1 MRRLEAREF
10 STIYSVM
17 NPSTRRQ
24 LAIIVAVLAL
34 GASVTSLG
42 SGFAMDDL
50 PVVLNN
56 PRIHTL
62 SEPWIYF
69 SQTYWPPGQGPAL
82 YRPLT
87 ILAFAIEWA
96 VGGGA
101 PMIFHLVNTLC
112 YAAASVVVLWLAL
125 EALPLPAAFL
135 TAALFAVH
143 PVHVEAVGN
152 VVGQPE
158 ILVGILVSSA
168 VAWYLHARRFGPL
181 RARDSVL
188 LGALY
193 AAALLTKEH
202 AIVLPGLIVCAE
214 LLVVSDGTSLRRRLE
229 GLVPILLGFA
239 AVLVGVWSVRTLVTG
254 GLVGR
259 DIHPAFRDGHLET
272 RLWTMLGVVPEWL
285 RLLLLPMRLS
295 ADYNPQE
302 IPVAAGFG
310 WRAFTGL
317 AVLAIAAG
325 LVVRSWRRR
334 PVMAFGILWVV
345 LTLFPVSNLLLPT
358 GILLAERTLFLPS
371 VGAMLAVGA
380 TAGGLLPALQSLA
393 PARRTLVLA
402 GLWTVVVV
410 GLLRSALRQPVW
422 RDNQTLFAQTV
433 RDAPTSYKAVAAH
446 AVMLLE
452 TGQDTAG
459 LREYRTAL
467 SIYPDDPNLFLDLG
481 NWYLGKGRCED
492 ALESYA
498 RVLELA
504 PGHWAATSRSVL
516 CLIHLDRLDQARA
529 MAQTAV
535 SRGDEG
541 AREKLAY
548 VDSLIARR
556 GARTGP

>member
-1 MRRLEAREF
+1 
-10 STIYSVM
+10 
-17 NPSTRRQ
+17 
-24 LAIIVAVLAL
+24 
-34 GASVTSLG
+34 
-42 SGFAMDDL
+42 
-50 PVVLNN
+50 
-56 PRIHTL
+56 
-62 SEPWIYF
+62 
-69 SQTYWPPGQGPAL
+69 
-82 YRPLT
+82 
-87 ILAFAIEWA
+87 
-96 VGGGA
+96 
-101 PMIFHLVNTLC
+101 
-112 YAAASVVVLWLAL
+112 
-125 EALPLPAAFL
+125 
-135 TAALFAVH
+135 
-143 PVHVEAVGN
+143 
-152 VVGQPE
+152 
-158 ILVGILVSSA
+158 
-168 VAWYLHARRFGPL
+168 
-181 RARDSVL
+181 
-188 LGALY
+188 
-193 AAALLTKEH
+193 
-202 AIVLPGLIVCAE
+202 
-214 LLVVSDGTSLRRRLE
+214 
-229 GLVPILLGFA
+229 
-239 AVLVGVWSVRTLVTG
+239 
-254 GLVGR
+254 
-259 DIHPAFRDGHLET
+259 
-272 RLWTMLGVVPEWL
+272 
-285 RLLLLPMRLS
+285 
-295 ADYNPQE
+295 
-302 IPVAAGFG
+302 
-310 WRAFTGL
+310 
-317 AVLAIAAG
+317 
-325 LVVRSWRRR
+325 
-334 PVMAFGILWVV
+334 MAFGILWVV